1 MRLHRESASRQGLH
15 EAYKYHKLIYPPN
28 HLTISHY
35 HHRSLFSFPFFFL
48 FCLLEDLTVSK
59 LVLLA
64 VDGDA
69 LLPAPG
75 VLNELSVLSLGGV
88 ELSELVA
95 LPVRGD
101 IESGDVLLATDDE
114 STLDNGVVVL
124 AVDGSTSEDVLAG
137 TLKTVVE
144 AANQVVGHEGEG
156 ELIVVL
162 VVNLPERPLLEVEV
176 IPEELHGLVVVLD
189 VGVLALPL
197 IERERGA
204 AESLK
209 RVLGLGGSRSLI
221 RSGGSS
227 GGSGRGGLLLGL
239 LLGLLRLLGG
249 SVGQSNGLEELDL
262 LSNLG
267 EDGLAAD
274 SVEPSGDS
282 RVLLAPLLVE
292 EVLEAT
298 GGNASSEEIGEGD
311 ALADKEGVLDE
322 MLLNNSEV
330 LLGNLDGLVDV
341 LLVVGRVALEGA
353 EPSNEG
359 GEDLRVEEGHPLQD
373 GSIVL
378 LGLAEKSGLLVLGS
392 DCIGVSEVPDKLAR

>member
-1 MRLHRESASRQGLH
+1 M
-15 EAYKYHKLIYPPN
+15 
-28 HLTISHY
+28 
-35 HHRSLFSFPFFFL
+35 
-48 FCLLEDLTVSK
+48 FCLLEDLAVSK

-75 VLNELSVLSLGGV
+75 ILDELSVLGLGGV
-88 ELSELVA
+88 ELGELVA

-101 IESGDVLLATDDE
+101 VESGNVLLASDDE
-114 STLDNGVVVL
+114 STLDDGVVVL

-144 AANQVVGHEGEG
+144 ATNQVVGHEGEG
-156 ELIVVL
+156 KLLVVL
-162 VVNLPERPLLEVEV
+162 VVNLPDGPLLEVEV
-176 IPEELHGLVVVLD
+176 VPEVLHGLVVVLD

-197 IERERGA
+197 VKRERGT

-209 RVLGLGGSRSLI
+209 RVLGLGGSGGLLGSGSGSGSSSR
-221 RSGGSS
+221 GGS
-227 GGSGRGGLLLGL
+227 RGGLLLGL
-239 LLGLLRLLGG
+239 LGLLGG
-249 SVGQSNGLEELDL
+249 SVGQSNGLKELNL
-262 LSNLG
+262 LSDIR

-274 SVEPSGDS
+274 SLEPSGGS
-282 RVLLAPLLVE
+282 RVLLAPLLVK

-298 GGNASSEEIGEGD
+298 DGNASSEKIGEGD
-311 ALADKEGVLDE
+311 ALADEEGVVEEVLLD
-322 MLLNNSEV
+322 NGEV
-330 LLGNLDGLVDV
+330 LLGSLDGIVDV
-341 LLVVGRVALEGA
+341 LLVVGRLTLEGS

-378 LGLAEKSGLLVLGS
+378 LGLAKKSGLLVLGS
-392 DCIGVSEVPDKLAR
+392 DCSGLAKLPSKWQDKNDKMSCKVRS

>member
-1 MRLHRESASRQGLH
+1 M
-15 EAYKYHKLIYPPN
+15 
-28 HLTISHY
+28 
-35 HHRSLFSFPFFFL
+35 
-48 FCLLEDLTVSK
+48 FCLLEDLAVSK

-75 VLNELSVLSLGGV
+75 ILDELSVLRLGGV

-101 IESGDVLLATDDE
+101 VESRNVLLTSDDE

-144 AANQVVGHEGEG
+144 ATNQVVGHEGEG
-156 ELIVVL
+156 KLIVVL
-162 VVNLPERPLLEVEV
+162 VVNLPDRPLLEVEV
-176 IPEELHGLVVVLD
+176 VPEVLHGLVVVLD

-197 IERERGA
+197 VKRERGT

-209 RVLGLGGSRSLI
+209 RVLGLGGSGGLLG
-221 RSGGSS
+221 SGSSSS
-227 GGSGRGGLLLGL
+227 GGGGSGGGLLLR
-239 LLGLLRLLGG
+239 LLGLLGG
-249 SVGQSNGLEELDL
+249 SVGQSNSLEELDL
-262 LSNLG
+262 LSDIR

-274 SVEPSGDS
+274 SLEPSGGS
-282 RVLLAPLLVE
+282 GVLLAPLLVK

-311 ALADKEGVLDE
+311 TLADEEGVVE
-322 MLLNNSEV
+322 EVLLNNGEV
-330 LLGNLDGLVDV
+330 LLGSLDGIVDV
-341 LLVVGRVALEGA
+341 LLVVGRITLEGG

-378 LGLAEKSGLLVLGS
+378 LGLAKESGLLVLGG
-392 DCIGVSEVPDKLAR
+392 D